1 MDLIRNWAFSVSA
14 VVVFGTLAE
23 AVMPSDEYRK
33 YVHLVLGLLL
43 IITISSPVISLLGNG
58 FDIESFLDAEGAR
71 TLMSSEISPESI
83 EKKQKEDVITIYKK
97 TLENNIKTRIETK
110 IPELKDNIK
119 VSVSAADDGSEYG
132 TIEEVDVVLSGDDTE
147 RADEIKTIVSAITG
161 SPESGV
167 MVTRE

>member
-1 MDLIRNWAFSVSA
+1 MDLIRNWAFSLSA
-14 VVVFGTLAE
+14 VVGFGTLAE

-58 FDIESFLDAEGAR
+58 VDIESFLDAEGAR

-110 IPELKDNIK
+110 IPELKDNTK

-161 SPESGV
+161 IPENGV
-167 MVTRE
+167 IVTRE

>member
-58 FDIESFLDAEGAR
+58 VDIESFLDAEG
-71 TLMSSEISPESI
+71 
-83 EKKQKEDVITIYKK
+83 QKEDVITIYKK

-161 SPESGV
+161 IPENGV
-167 MVTRE
+167 IVTRE

>member
-58 FDIESFLDAEGAR
+58 FDRKFFWMPKAR

-83 EKKQKEDVITIYKK
+83 EKKQK
-97 TLENNIKTRIETK
+97 R
-110 IPELKDNIK
+110 
-119 VSVSAADDGSEYG
+119 
-132 TIEEVDVVLSGDDTE
+132 
-147 RADEIKTIVSAITG
+147 
-161 SPESGV
+161 
-167 MVTRE
+167 M

>member
-1 MDLIRNWAFSVSA
+1 
-14 VVVFGTLAE
+14 
-23 AVMPSDEYRK
+23 MPSDEYRK

-58 FDIESFLDAEGAR
+58 FDIESFLDAEGTR

-132 TIEEVDVVLSGDDTE
+132 TIEKVDVVLSGDDTE

-161 SPESGV
+161 IPESGV

>member
-1 MDLIRNWAFSVSA
+1 
-14 VVVFGTLAE
+14 
-23 AVMPSDEYRK
+23 
-33 YVHLVLGLLL
+33 
-43 IITISSPVISLLGNG
+43 
-58 FDIESFLDAEGAR
+58 
-71 TLMSSEISPESI
+71 MSSEISPESI

-161 SPESGV
+161 IPENGV
-167 MVTRE
+167 IVTREKYTGFIPIKRY

>member
-58 FDIESFLDAEGAR
+58 FDIESFLDAEGTR
-71 TLMSSEISPESI
+71 TLMSSRESI

-132 TIEEVDVVLSGDDTE
+132 TIEKVDVVLSGDDTE

-161 SPESGV
+161 IPESGV